1 MTASVYY
8 ADRDRRVKELNRA
21 RKSAL
26 LEIFR
31 QVNDGV
37 TPTDVLRKWR
47 KDELCTE
54 ILRVEFPPVPPNGT
68 PVTVRQNCT
77 LPWLRGESG
86 VIVGRSG
93 DGTALKV
100 LLKNRGH
107 EKKLPL
113 SFIPFELEVSR

>member
-1 MTASVYY
+1 MTATVYY
-8 ADRDRRVKELNRA
+8 ADRDRRVKELSRA
-21 RKSAL
+21 KKPTLA
-26 LEIFR
+26 EICWAAS
-31 QVNDGV
+31 GKAMPLG
-37 TPTDVLRKWR
+37 TYLTWR
-47 KDELCTE
+47 KDELVTA
-54 ILRVEFPPVPPNGT
+54 ILGLEFPPIPAAGT
-68 PVTVRQNCT
+68 PVTVRQDCT